1 VQSKQPDSKIGKRHF
16 CKEDSQVANK
26 PVKQCLSLLIIR
38 EMQIRIAMGR
48 KINFNVAIRLA
59 TIKKTKP
66 QHNKY
71 CWGFGKITTFIH

>member
-1 VQSKQPDSKIGKRHF
+1 
-16 CKEDSQVANK
+16 
-26 PVKQCLSLLIIR
+26 
-38 EMQIRIAMGR
+38 MQIRIAMGR